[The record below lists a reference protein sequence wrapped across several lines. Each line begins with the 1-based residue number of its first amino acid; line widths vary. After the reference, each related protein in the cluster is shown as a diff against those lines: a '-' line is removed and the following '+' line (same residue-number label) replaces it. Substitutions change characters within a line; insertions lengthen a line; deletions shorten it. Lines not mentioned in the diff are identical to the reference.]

1 MSDNTPEKQVRKSNA
16 EAYETL
22 DSISIATFDVDGR
35 IFRTLWHTF
44 LRPGDVAM
52 ASFTAD
58 FSQYISPVRVFV
70 ALFSMQFI
78 IGATVDLPM
87 IVNVDLM
94 TTGYDPAVVE
104 AWLGNLNRTEVNV
117 GMERVMSLLTW
128 PIMIIASLPYL
139 VALKFLRWK
148 LKFLAHL
155 MVYMIATNASTVT
168 MILLIPLYSFG
179 QGFFALSMPAGLL
192 VFVVIAAIL
201 MARYYAKTALGLT
214 VRIGVIVLL
223 VPVSLLITIAGM
235 FGSGAYLLH
244 RNYDL
249 SIVELVEAQA
259 EADANA
265 ATPATPETPAEPQ
278 TEPQTDET
286 EPPDESP

>member
-1 MSDNTPEKQVRKSNA
+1 MSERTPEKPARKSNA
-16 EAYETL
+16 EAYEAL

-35 IFRTLWHTF
+35 IFRTLWHSF
-44 LRPGDVAM
+44 RRPGDVAM

-87 IVNVDLM
+87 IVNVDLL
-94 TTGYDPAVVE
+94 TQGYDE
-104 AWLGNLNRTEVNV
+104 DLINAWLGDLNRTEVNV
-117 GMERVMSLLTW
+117 GMERIMSLLTW

-139 VALKFLRWK
+139 IALKFLRWK
-148 LKFLAHL
+148 LKFWAHL

-168 MILLIPLYSFG
+168 MILLIPTYSFG
-179 QGFFALSMPAGLL
+179 PAFYSLSMPIALL
-192 VFVVIAAIL
+192 VFITIAGIL
-201 MARYYAKTALGLT
+201 MARFYAKTALGLT

-235 FGSGAYLLH
+235 YGSGAYLLY
-244 RNYDL
+244 RNYDRSL
-249 SIVELVEAQA
+249 LDLYEASA
-259 EADANA
+259 EAEA
-265 ATPATPETPAEPQ
+265 AAPAIPEPP

>member
-1 MSDNTPEKQVRKSNA
+1 MSERTPEKPARKSSA
-16 EAYETL
+16 EAYEAL

-87 IVNVDLM
+87 IVNVDLL
-94 TTGYDPAVVE
+94 TQGFDDDVIAG
-104 AWLGNLNRTEVNV
+104 WLGDLNRAEVNV

-139 VALKFLRWK
+139 IALKFLRWK
-148 LKFLAHL
+148 LKFWAHL

-168 MILLIPLYSFG
+168 MILLMPVYALGPAFYS
-179 QGFFALSMPAGLL
+179 LSMPIALL
-192 VFVVIAAIL
+192 VFITITGIL
-201 MARYYAKTALGLT
+201 MARFYAKTALGLS
-214 VRIGVIVLL
+214 VRIAVIVLL
-223 VPVSLLITIAGM
+223 VPVSMLITVVGM

-249 SIVELVEAQA
+249 SLLELYEGAA
-259 EADANA
+259 PADA
-265 ATPATPETPAEPQ
+265 ATPDTPQPP